1 MKQQHIFYCLYCAG
15 SLILNCLAA
24 AKPSW
29 GQVVPDETLPVNSMI
44 IENGNSIRIEGGT
57 QAGGNLFHS
66 FQEFSLTAGQEAFFN
81 NPLEIQNIISRVTG
95 GTISNIDGLLRANGS
110 ANLFLLNPV
119 GIVFGPNAQLN
130 IGGSF
135 LATSAD
141 SFILGE
147 GLEYSATNPLAP
159 PLLTVNVP
167 TGLQFGANPGAIVN
181 QSQATSNMP
190 SNMPLPAL
198 DTPIPTPAN
207 VGLEVLPGHTLALIG
222 GDVFLE
228 NGNLTASQ
236 GEIQLGSVASPGTVS
251 FTPTAT
257 GLAFGYEGIASG
269 IERENANFGNIE
281 LSGLATVN
289 ASGLGSGAIRLRGGE
304 VTLREGA
311 SLIAASL
318 GNQDGETI
326 DIQSDRFR
334 LQDRAL
340 ISAIA
345 FGEGAGADLTIRARE
360 SVELA
365 GSGFQDLVNIQ
376 ISAVVAS
383 IQTSDLESG
392 LVVASQ
398 GNGNAGTLT
407 IDTGQFTMSN
417 GFLIS
422 TAASGSG
429 DGGNV
434 VARASE
440 SIEIIASTLGTG
452 TLRGS
457 TGNAGDAIAQTQR
470 LVLRDGGFINVST
483 FAAGAAG
490 NLVVNA
496 SESVEM
502 LGTPVGAVSPT
513 GLFANSIFDTGSGGN
528 IEVNTKRLT
537 IIDGAQIGNQSGAL
551 LGTGLVPLGGLGG
564 NIVVNA
570 SESVELARPSP
581 DGLFNGG
588 IINITYSGFPAGD
601 LTVSTRNL
609 IVREG
614 ASISNSTVSAGR
626 SGTMTITA
634 SDSLILTGAG
644 TTNRLG
650 AVTTSPSGLT
660 SSSGL
665 AEFPNLEATG
675 AGGDLRINAGELI
688 IRDGAQIAVNSFG
701 SGDAGSLEIVA
712 DSLQL
717 DGGTL
722 SAATVSGA
730 GGNMTVR
737 LQEDLQLR
745 RGSSITTNAG
755 NTDGGNIV
763 INVENLAA
771 LENSDIT
778 ANAEQGRGGRVSINA
793 RGVFGTVFREAPT
806 PDSDITATSDLGAQ
820 FSGTVEINTPEVDT
834 NAGLVELDEEV
845 VDVSKLISQNF
856 CSAGAGSEFTVT
868 GRGGLPSSPNEVLN
882 PDTVL
887 DDLRPVPINTSRV
900 EMGSDR
906 RLTPEETE
914 SGDRSLTLEETE
926 SGKSAA
932 FKETIVEAQGWI
944 VDADG
949 AVVLV
954 ANPPQTNPQS
964 PWLSLPVC
972 R

>member
-1 MKQQHIFYCLYCAG
+1 MKPKHIFYGLYLAG
-15 SLILNCLAA
+15 SLILTCLGAA
-24 AKPSW
+24 RPSW
-29 GQVVPDETLPVNSMI
+29 GQVVADETLPVNSMV

-57 QAGGNLFHS
+57 QTGGNLFHS
-66 FQEFSLTAGQEAFFN
+66 FQEFSLSAGQEAFFN
-81 NPLEIQNIISRVTG
+81 NSLEVQNIISRVTG
-95 GTISNIDGLLRANGS
+95 GTISNIDGLLRGNGN
-110 ANLFLLNPV
+110 ANLFLLNPA

-135 LATSAD
+135 LATTAD

-147 GLEYSATNPLAP
+147 GLEYSATNPIAP

-167 TGLQFGANPGAIVN
+167 TGLQFGANPGAIAN
-181 QSQATSNMP
+181 QSQAT

-207 VGLEVLPGHTLALIG
+207 VGLEVLPGQTLALIG

-236 GEIQLGSVASPGTVS
+236 GEIQLGSVASPGAVS

-257 GLAFGYEGIASG
+257 GLAFGYEGIESG
-269 IERENANFGNIE
+269 IENGNANFGNIE

-289 ASGLGSGAIRLRGGE
+289 ASGLGGGAIRLRGGN

-311 SLIAASL
+311 SLIAATL
-318 GNQDGETI
+318 GNQDGRTI
-326 DIQSDRFR
+326 DIQADRF

-340 ISAIA
+340 ISTAT
-345 FGEGAGADLTIRARE
+345 FGDGAGADVTIRARE
-360 SVELA
+360 SVQLA
-365 GSGFQDLVNIQ
+365 GSGFQDLVDIQ
-376 ISAVVAS
+376 TLAIAGS
-383 IQTSDLESG
+383 IQPSDIENG
-392 LVVASQ
+392 LVVATE

-407 IDTGQFTMSN
+407 IDTGRLTMSN
-417 GFLIS
+417 GFFLS
-422 TAASGSG
+422 TTAAGSG

-440 SIEIIASTLGTG
+440 SIEIVSSGLVTG

-457 TGNAGDAIAQTQR
+457 TGNAGDATAQTQR
-470 LVLRDGGFINVST
+470 LVLRDGGFINVFT
-483 FAAGAAG
+483 FGAGAGG
-490 NLVVNA
+490 NLLAIA

-502 LGTPVGAVSPT
+502 LRTPVGALSPT
-513 GLFANSIFDTGSGGN
+513 GLFANTVFSTGSGGN
-528 IEVNTKRLT
+528 IQVNTKRLT
-537 IIDGAQIGNQSGAL
+537 ITDGAQIGNQTGVL
-551 LGTGLVPLGGLGG
+551 VRNGLVPLGGSGG

-570 SESVELARPSP
+570 SESVELARLSP

-588 IINITYSGFPAGD
+588 IINISYSGSPAGD

-609 IVREG
+609 IVRDG
-614 ASISNSTVSAGR
+614 ASISSSTVSAGR

-634 SDSLILTGAG
+634 SDSLVLTGAG

-650 AVTTSPSGLT
+650 AVAISPSGLT

-665 AEFPNLEATG
+665 ADFPNLEATG
-675 AGGDLRINAGELI
+675 AGGDLMVNAGELI
-688 IRDGAQIAVNSFG
+688 VRDGAQIAVNSLG

-712 DSLQL
+712 ESLQL
-717 DGGTL
+717 DGGIL

-730 GGNMTVR
+730 GGNMTVW
-737 LQEDLQLR
+737 LQDLQLR

-755 NTDGGNIV
+755 NNDGGNIA
-763 INVENLAA
+763 INAENIAA

-793 RGVFGTVFREAPT
+793 RGVFGTAFRKAPT

-845 VDVSKLISQNF
+845 VDVSELISQNF
-856 CSAGAGSEFTVT
+856 CSAGAGSQFTVT
-868 GRGGLPSSPNEVLN
+868 GRGGLPPSPNEVLN

-887 DDLRPVPINTSRV
+887 DDLRPVSINTSQA
-900 EMGSDR
+900 EMGGDR
-906 RLTPEETE
+906 SLTPEETE
-914 SGDRSLTLEETE
+914 FR
-926 SGKSAA
+926 KSPA
-932 FKETIVEAQGWI
+932 FKQTIVEAQGWI

-964 PWLSLPVC
+964 PWLPLAAC